1 MECSVVF
8 RRIVWNLWSVE
19 TTVTFLLYSCTAL
32 TANRPDTLKLNPAKQ
47 GRQPVSGVAC
57 SVLDSRDRK
66 QKRPTPARMA
76 KRTWTRTMWWS
87 YTMRHQRTKVQVNFF
102 LLTYGCAQG
111 VAYQTL
117 TIYTRNPEILL
128 GKSSGLRHSVWEAS
142 ENLGCDSR
150 RCNFSTLFS
159 LLRWFGYTLY
169 HHIVFEQRMWALT
182 YRFILHE
189 CGVIWGR
196 PMAFTKADWPYYSCM
211 LGAALPY
218 SFPRPLFQIEVKC
231 VQFPSTRVR
240 NFLNPQLIFFRI
252 QKFPRPHVSV
262 FKSNL
267 PVHTYPTRIRIHS
280 STQDSYGN
288 IGNRACVEV
297 FTVKNWTRS
306 CYVAG

>member
-1 MECSVVF
+1 
-8 RRIVWNLWSVE
+8 
-19 TTVTFLLYSCTAL
+19 
-32 TANRPDTLKLNPAKQ
+32 
-47 GRQPVSGVAC
+47 
-57 SVLDSRDRK
+57 
-66 QKRPTPARMA
+66 
-76 KRTWTRTMWWS
+76 
-87 YTMRHQRTKVQVNFF
+87 
-102 LLTYGCAQG
+102 
-111 VAYQTL
+111 
-117 TIYTRNPEILL
+117 
-128 GKSSGLRHSVWEAS
+128 
-142 ENLGCDSR
+142 
-150 RCNFSTLFS
+150 
-159 LLRWFGYTLY
+159 
-169 HHIVFEQRMWALT
+169 
-182 YRFILHE
+182 
-189 CGVIWGR
+189 
-196 PMAFTKADWPYYSCM
+196 MAFTKADWPYYSCM

-231 VQFPSTRVR
+231 VQFPSTLVR